1 MNLSTIK
8 HSGGLIMEGYGVLK
22 PPSIR
27 TMFFGVLCV
36 LEMKGGKRLAT
47 DYVESDHNIRGLLSQ
62 KKVAL

>member
-1 MNLSTIK
+1 
-8 HSGGLIMEGYGVLK
+8 MEGYGVLK

-47 DYVESDHNIRGLLSQ
+47 NYVESDHNIRGLLSQ